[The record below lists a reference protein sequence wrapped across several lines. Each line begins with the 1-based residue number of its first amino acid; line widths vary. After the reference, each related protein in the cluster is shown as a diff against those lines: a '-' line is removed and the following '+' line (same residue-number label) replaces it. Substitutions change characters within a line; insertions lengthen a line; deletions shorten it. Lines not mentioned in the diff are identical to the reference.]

1 VDGADRYPSPMPR
14 VSFTANLQRHVHAPS
29 CNVAGRTVREA
40 LEAVFQ
46 AHPLLRG
53 YVVDEHGALRKHMI
67 IFVAGQQIEDR
78 ETLSDAVPE
87 SAEIY
92 VMQALS
98 GG

>member
-1 VDGADRYPSPMPR
+1 MPR

-29 CNVAGRTVREA
+29 CVVPGQTVREA

-46 AHPLLRG
+46 DHPLVRG
-53 YVVDEHGALRKHMI
+53 YIVDEHGALRKHMM
-67 IFVAGQQIEDR
+67 IFVAGQQIDDR
-78 ETLSDAVPE
+78 DTLSDPVAE
-87 SAEIY
+87 GAEIY